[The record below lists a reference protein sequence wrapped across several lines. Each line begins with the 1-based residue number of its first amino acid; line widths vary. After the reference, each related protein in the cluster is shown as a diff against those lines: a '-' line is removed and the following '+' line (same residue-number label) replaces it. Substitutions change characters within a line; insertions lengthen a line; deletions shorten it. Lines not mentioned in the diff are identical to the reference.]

1 MKTEAVP
8 EKLLYG
14 RRSAAAML
22 DLSPRAVDY
31 AIRAGELE
39 AIYIGKRV
47 LIPRES
53 LLAFA
58 RRGRPK
64 AQALSQCG
72 GPHRE
77 ESSLGSPSSIRHQEP
92 GQ

>member
-1 MKTEAVP
+1 MKTEGAP

-39 AIYIGKRV
+39 AIHIGKRV

-58 RRGRPK
+58 QRGHPRVRPVR
-64 AQALSQCG
+64 QCD
-72 GPHRE
+72 PRK
-77 ESSLGSPSSIRHQEP
+77 GSR
-92 GQ
+92 

>member
-1 MKTEAVP
+1 MKTERAL

-39 AIYIGKRV
+39 AIRIGKRV

-58 RRGRPK
+58 QREHPRVRP
-64 AQALSQCG
+64 LRQCE
-72 GPHRE
+72 PQK
-77 ESSLGSPSSIRHQEP
+77 GSR
-92 GQ
+92 

>member
-1 MKTEAVP
+1 MKTEGAP

-39 AIYIGKRV
+39 AIRIGKRV

-58 RRGRPK
+58 QREHPRIRPLRRCEPK
-64 AQALSQCG
+64 K
-72 GPHRE
+72 
-77 ESSLGSPSSIRHQEP
+77 GSR
-92 GQ
+92 

>member
-1 MKTEAVP
+1 MNGARAS

-14 RRSAAAML
+14 RQAAAEAL
-22 DLSPRAVDY
+22 DLSPRAIDY

-39 AIYIGKRV
+39 AINIGKRV

-58 RRGRPK
+58 RGGQPRVRP
-64 AQALSQCG
+64 LRQCE
-72 GPHRE
+72 PE
-77 ESSLGSPSSIRHQEP
+77 QGSR
-92 GQ
+92 